1 MIKYLYKFYYFIKKF
16 FQNNKTSINVHN
28 IAWKKEGLL
37 ADHNLEEYI
46 KRIKKERNQI
56 LNNQN
61 VKFDDLLN
69 TLKLNIDKY
78 TIIDLGSGT
87 GDFILTA
94 GERFSKIISVE
105 PGLDGIKTQ
114 KKLFKNL
121 KNIIYYN
128 QTAEDFL
135 TNYEPKGPHIIFL
148 FSVLMHIKT
157 NQIKLILQKLNK
169 FPSETILVINE
180 IYTNKEKN
188 VESFMNYAPTKKF
201 FKDILNNYNLL
212 FMDAKTPQKG
222 VFKGIRGYK
231 KN

>member
-1 MIKYLYKFYYFIKKF
+1 MIKYFYIVIFYIKKF
-16 FQNNKTSINVHN
+16 FQNKKTSIEVHN

-37 ADHNLEEYI
+37 ADNNLAEYI
-46 KRIKKERNQI
+46 KRVKQERNQI

-61 VKFDDLLN
+61 VKFDELLKS
-69 TLKLNIDKY
+69 LSLDIDKY

-94 GERFSKIISVE
+94 GEKFSKIISVE
-105 PGLDGIKTQ
+105 PGIDGIKTQ
-114 KKLFKNL
+114 KKLFKNI
-121 KNIIYYN
+121 KKISYFN

-135 TNYEPKGPHIIFL
+135 NNYNPEGPHIIFL

-157 NQIKLILQKLNK
+157 KQTKLILEKLNN

-201 FKDILNNYNLL
+201 FIDLLYNYNLL
-212 FMDAKTPQKG
+212 FMDAKTPQEG